1 MDTHRNKS
9 KETQDMKNTFKA
21 SISALTIATVV
32 GTLAGWGA
40 LNSTKESGALAAS
53 NAITE
58 SNKATQSYEADIVHS
73 NIVFKIRH
81 NAVSNFYGRFNA
93 FTGSI
98 EFDKKN
104 VENSAMTFTVDLDS
118 VDTNNRTRDG
128 HIKGAD
134 FFNARQ
140 YPEASFT
147 STKITADGHGKY
159 TMTGDFTLQG
169 KTVEIEALLHDID
182 SGTSRSGEVMGF
194 EAVFSIKRSEFGIT
208 KYYDEANPEKGPLGD
223 LVELTVAIEAVA
235 K

>member
-1 MDTHRNKS
+1 M
-9 KETQDMKNTFKA
+9 NTTLKA
-21 SISALTIATVV
+21 SISTLALTAALTTVV

-40 LNSTKESGALAAS
+40 LNNTSASTQLESTSAIAES
-53 NAITE
+53 NA
-58 SNKATQSYEADIVHS
+58 ATQSFDVDIVHS

-81 NAVSNFYGRFNA
+81 NAVANFYGRFNA

-98 EFDKKN
+98 EFDKDK
-104 VENSAMTFTVDLDS
+104 VENSSMTFTVDLDS

-140 YPEASFT
+140 YPEATFT
-147 STKITADGHGKY
+147 STKITADGDGKY
-159 TMTGDFTLQG
+159 TMMGDFTLQG
-169 KTVEIEALLHDID
+169 KTLPIQAMLHQVA

-208 KYYDEANPEKGPLGD
+208 KYYDEANPEEGPLGD